1 MLTRNSCPPGSI
13 AAACAAALLLPLG
26 IAIGEDHDARGPGR
40 SVVSRDGQPLFAL
53 GMYERPRNDDEWR
66 RWKEA
71 GINLVKAGNREQLD
85 ESWKWG
91 MSATVHAPM
100 ILADDDDGSK
110 LVEFVNGLKDHP
122 ALEVWEAPDEA
133 IWWAWRLERAQPP
146 RFWGPHKEV
155 AEERIARMD
164 ALVRG
169 LTRGA
174 ALIREHDPGRRLWIN
189 EACQS
194 SQASLA
200 RCAPSLDIIGF
211 DYYPIPASDRRPMQY
226 MGLYTDRFHKTAPRC
241 DLWIVQQAFSWS
253 SLPDRE
259 GPHLLPTLEQMRF
272 MAWQSIAYGATGIFW
287 WGSAYEGDRES
298 LMANLLPVV
307 SELSQLHP
315 FLTSATIHSVR
326 AVNEPNRYPWLLG
339 GTAVAR
345 RHGERT
351 MLVLINED
359 GTPADLII
367 QGLDW
372 LDAGDL
378 RPLTPVSSD
387 LTSIEDG
394 IITMMEGFEVRIYV
408 SG

>member
-1 MLTRNSCPPGSI
+1 MLTRNSTPLDGI
-13 AAACAAALLLPLG
+13 AAACIAGLLLLPGAALG
-26 IAIGEDHDARGPGR
+26 DDHDARGPAR

-66 RWKEA
+66 RWQEA

-85 ESWKWG
+85 ENWKWG
-91 MSATVHAPM
+91 MHATVHAPM
-100 ILADDDDGSK
+100 IVHDDDGGSR
-110 LVEFVNGLKDHP
+110 LVEFVNSLKDHP
-122 ALEVWEAPDEA
+122 ALVVWEAPDEA

-155 AEERIARMD
+155 AEARIARMD
-164 ALVRG
+164 SLVRG
-169 LTRGA
+169 LTWGA

-200 RCAPSLDIIGF
+200 RCAPSLDIVGF
-211 DYYPIPASDRRPMQY
+211 DYYYPIPASDRRPCSTWGSTRTASTRRRRAAICGSCSRPSPGAPCQIAR
-226 MGLYTDRFHKTAPRC
+226 GRTSCRPWSRCVTWRGSRSPTAPP
-241 DLWIVQQAFSWS
+241 AS
-253 SLPDRE
+253 S
-259 GPHLLPTLEQMRF
+259 G
-272 MAWQSIAYGATGIFW
+272 G
-287 WGSAYEGDRES
+287 GSAYEEDRES
-298 LMANLLPVV
+298 LMNNLLPVV

-315 FLTSATIHSVR
+315 FLTSATIHSVPGR
-326 AVNEPNRYPWLLG
+326 QRTEPVSVAARRDR
-339 GTAVAR
+339 AVAR

-372 LDAGDL
+372 LDAEDL

-387 LTSIEDG
+387 LTTIEDG
-394 IITMMEGFEVRIYV
+394 IITMMEASKYG
-408 SG
+408 ST